1 MNRFRGISFKWM
13 VACALSLSMVFSRE
27 AKASVDT
34 TIFFLSPLE
43 GKWDI
48 TIDEEGKQKPS
59 WLEVR
64 HSGLKTLVGYFVG
77 TGGSVR
83 PISRVNFANNKMD
96 FTIPPQW
103 DEGQDMVFEATLDGD
118 KLNGTLVRA
127 DGKKFNW
134 TGVRAPGLIRTKE
147 PAWGAPVK
155 LFNGKDLT
163 GWHTNGENQ
172 WVVKEGGILASPRP
186 GSNLISDRKF
196 DDFKLHVEFR
206 YPEKSN
212 SGVYLRGRYEVQIED
227 SKGKP
232 AMVDYFGAVYAF
244 IAPIQNVAKA
254 AGEWQTYDITLVGR
268 LVTVVANGKTII
280 CNAVIPG
287 ITGGALDSNEGEPGP
302 IYFQGDHDT
311 IEYRNIVIT
320 PAK

>member
-1 MNRFRGISFKWM
+1 MNRFKCISEKWFI
-13 VACALSLSMVFSRE
+13 ASFLSVFMILSGQHV
-27 AKASVDT
+27 KASVDT
-34 TIFFLSPLE
+34 TVFFLSPLE

-48 TIDEEGKQKPS
+48 TVDEGGEQKPS

-83 PISRVNFANNKMD
+83 PISRVNFQNNKMD

-103 DEGQDMVFEATLDGD
+103 DEGQDMVFEATFSDD
-118 KLNGTLVRA
+118 KLTGTVVTA

-134 TGVRAPGLIRTKE
+134 TGVRAPALMRSKE
-147 PAWGAPVK
+147 PSWGAPIK

-163 GWHTNGENQ
+163 GWHTKGENQ
-172 WVVKEGGILASPRP
+172 WVVKDGILASPRP
-186 GSNLISDRKF
+186 GSNLISDQKF

-206 YPEKSN
+206 YPEHSN

-232 AMVDYFGAVYAF
+232 ALVDYFGAVYGF
-244 IAPIQNVAKA
+244 IAPIENVAKA
-254 AGEWQTYDITLVGR
+254 AGEWQSYDITLVGR
-268 LVTVVANGKTII
+268 LVTVVANGKMII
-280 CNAVIPG
+280 CNQVIPG
-287 ITGGALDSNEGEPGP
+287 ITGGALDSNEGAPGP
-302 IYFQGDHDT
+302 IYFQGDHDR
-311 IEYRNIVIT
+311 IEYRNIVVT
-320 PAK
+320 PGK